1 MSQINMEILDNFSKK
16 IIKEVTNT
24 VSKNILDHL
33 SDFPNQISGKINN
46 EVATSLN
53 TFGNSLS
60 NTILPNDVVEK
71 IKNIYQLSSSLPT
84 WFPNLINIVGI
95 IVVIIIF
102 FTQSEKS
109 SIKLKAK
116 DASLIL
122 VLLAFM
128 AYINGYEK
136 LFILFL
142 VSFLIIYFLPME
154 KISNLFSKNK
164 KKVVRRIRRIDPEEY
179 EQEQEQ
185 EQEVYDEMESQS
197 ENEIT
202 LDTDIEED
210 NVEMEITKKQ

>member
-33 SDFPNQISGKINN
+33 SDFPDQISGKINN

-154 KISNLFSKNK
+154 KISNLFGKNK

-179 EQEQEQ
+179 EQVPEQ

>member
-46 EVATSLN
+46 EVVTSLN

-179 EQEQEQ
+179 EQEPEQ

>member
-1 MSQINMEILDNFSKK
+1 MEILDNFSKK

-33 SDFPNQISGKINN
+33 SDFPDQISGKINN

-154 KISNLFSKNK
+154 KISNLFGKNK

-179 EQEQEQ
+179 EQVPEQ

>member
-46 EVATSLN
+46 EVVTSLN

-142 VSFLIIYFLPME
+142 VSFLIIYFLPMD
-154 KISNLFSKNK
+154 KISNLFGKNK

-179 EQEQEQ
+179 EQEPVQ

-202 LDTDIEED
+202 LDTDIEEE

>member
-179 EQEQEQ
+179 EQEPEQ

>member
-33 SDFPNQISGKINN
+33 SDFPNQINK

-60 NTILPNDVVEK
+60 NTILPNDVIEK

-95 IVVIIIF
+95 IVVIVIF

-154 KISNLFSKNK
+154 KISNLFGKNK

-179 EQEQEQ
+179 EQEPEQ

>member
-24 VSKNILDHL
+24 VSKNILDYL
-33 SDFPNQISGKINN
+33 SDFQNQINK

-60 NTILPNDVVEK
+60 NTILPNDVIEK

-95 IVVIIIF
+95 IVVIVIF

-154 KISNLFSKNK
+154 KISNLFGKNK

-179 EQEQEQ
+179 EQEPEQ

>member
-60 NTILPNDVVEK
+60 NTILPNDVIEK

-95 IVVIIIF
+95 IVVIVIF

-154 KISNLFSKNK
+154 KISNLFGKNK

-179 EQEQEQ
+179 EQEPEQ